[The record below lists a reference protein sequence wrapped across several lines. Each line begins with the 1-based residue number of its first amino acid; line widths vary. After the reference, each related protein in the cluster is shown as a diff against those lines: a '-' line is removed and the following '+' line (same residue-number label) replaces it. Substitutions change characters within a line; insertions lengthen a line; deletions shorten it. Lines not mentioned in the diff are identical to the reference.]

1 MTFHSNEPK
10 KIILTGGSG
19 FLGGHLLKNKLFKK
33 ALVIGRSKPKNHKY
47 FKEVLFSEEEN
58 LSEIF
63 RDVEVI
69 VHTAAK
75 AHEMGEKNKSS
86 LEIYRNINTESTMT
100 LARQAA
106 PDSYTHLTLPTKRE
120 V

>member
-19 FLGGHLLKNKLFKK
+19 FLGGHLLKNKLFEK
-33 ALVIGRSKPKNHKY
+33 ALVIGRSKPKNHKH

-58 LSEIF
+58 LSKIF

-69 VHTAAK
+69 SSLQYMK
-75 AHEMGEKNKSS
+75 WGENKS
-86 LEIYRNINTESTMT
+86 LWKFIEI
-100 LARQAA
+100 
-106 PDSYTHLTLPTKRE
+106 
-120 V
+120 